1 MSAASIIQREFL
13 ELRTLVN
20 HVVDGPGVV
29 AEMAEAA
36 VLALRQGN
44 KILTAGNGG
53 SAADA
58 MHMAEELIGRYR
70 SNRAPLPALALCAD
84 GTALTCIGNDY
95 GYDAV
100 FERQVEALGQTG
112 DILFAFTTS
121 GNSKNLLAAAKVAN
135 RRGVKVFGFLGKDG
149 GAMLP
154 HCDLAWVV
162 PHTNTARIQELHG
175 WALHAVLEV
184 IESEFVR

>member
-1 MSAASIIQREFL
+1 MSAASIIQREFA
-13 ELRTLVN
+13 ELVTLAQSVSP
-20 HVVDGPGVV
+20 GPEVV
-29 AEMAEAA
+29 ARMAEAA

-70 SNRAPLPALALCAD
+70 GNRAPLPAVALCAD

-95 GYDAV
+95 GYEPV
-100 FERQVEALGQTG
+100 FARQLEALGQMG
-112 DILFAFTTS
+112 DIFFAFTTS
-121 GNSKNLLAAAKVAN
+121 GNSKNLLAAAQVAR
-135 RRGVKVFGFLGKDG
+135 RRGVKLFGFLGKDG
-149 GAMLP
+149 GALAP
-154 HCDLAWVV
+154 LCDLAWIV
-162 PHTNTARIQELHG
+162 PHQNTARIQEMHG

-184 IESEFVR
+184 IETEFTI